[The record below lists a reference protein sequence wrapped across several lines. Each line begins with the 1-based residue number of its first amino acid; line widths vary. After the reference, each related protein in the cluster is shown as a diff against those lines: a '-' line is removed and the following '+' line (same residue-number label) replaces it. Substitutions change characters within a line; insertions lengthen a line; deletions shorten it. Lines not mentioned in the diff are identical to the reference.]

1 MRYRRLSYRY
11 TTLTSSSAALGWP
24 LVEAWPGD
32 RLRLLMQGRWRPDA
46 DAYETART
54 VEIIV
59 DLAGLGDDDFEVQLF
74 EDALVVQGRR
84 ELPRAVEGVRYQAA
98 RILQGPFALA
108 LPLPAPVDAEGV
120 TARYERGLLS
130 ITLPK
135 RIGDP

>member
-1 MRYRRLSYRY
+1 
-11 TTLTSSSAALGWP
+11 
-24 LVEAWPGD
+24 
-32 RLRLLMQGRWRPDA
+32 
-46 DAYETART
+46 
-54 VEIIV
+54 
-59 DLAGLGDDDFEVQLF
+59 
-74 EDALVVQGRR
+74 
-84 ELPRAVEGVRYQAA
+84 VEGVRYQAA